1 MPYCK
6 QCGERM
12 DQEARFCPRCGR
24 VMEKRKAGPLQR
36 AGLIGL
42 PVLLIAALAA
52 GAFFFLK
59 KDGKLYLPGVFNN
72 EEEQADNPVTA
83 ELSAEDIKDFL
94 IKADRLKL
102 AIEYE
107 IEDDIIGRCDGI
119 EVYKISGIY
128 ADFDQVA
135 RLLEPCFTPEMAAVE
150 LRKINLC
157 ALGAEVGALVGEHE
171 AAPVTEQCEFFIL
184 EDMPDRK
191 QVEVRSGPGGEE
203 IITYTLEKREN
214 GSWIITGS
222 SAAGWTKKVKYV
234 GGWQFEASSIFTEV
248 VQGQKVVYTPERAFD
263 FNRETAWVEGVAG
276 DGIGEC
282 ITVQSEHEQP
292 LAGIEILNGFA
303 KSRQTY
309 FNNNRVKK
317 ILIEFSDGP
326 SITAELEDDSN
337 MELQVI
343 EFGREIR
350 TSSLKLTVLEIYPG
364 EKYEDTCIS
373 EIRIFQRI
381 QP

>member
-12 DQEARFCPRCGR
+12 DKEARFCPHCGH
-24 VMEKRKAGPLQR
+24 VMVKRKAGPLQR

-42 PVLLIAALAA
+42 PVLLIAVLAA

-59 KDGKLYLPGVFNN
+59 DGKLNLPGVFNN
-72 EEEQADNPVTA
+72 EAEQADSPVTA
-83 ELSAEDIKDFL
+83 ELSAEDIRDFL

-107 IEDDIIGRCDGI
+107 IEDDIIGRCDSM
-119 EVYKISGIY
+119 EVRKISGIY
-128 ADFDQVA
+128 AEFDQVV
-135 RLLEPCFTPEMAAVE
+135 RLLESCFSPEMAAVE

-157 ALGAEVGALVGEHE
+157 ALGAEVGAVAGEQE
-171 AAPVTEQCEFFIL
+171 AAPVTEQSEFFIL
-184 EDMPDRK
+184 EDMPDLK

-234 GGWQFEASSIFTEV
+234 GGWQFEASSIFAEV
-248 VQGQKVVYTPERAFD
+248 VQGQKVVYNPERAFD
-263 FNRETAWVEGVAG
+263 FNRETAWVEGVSG
-276 DGIGEC
+276 DGIGEW
-282 ITVQSEHEQP
+282 IAVQSEHEQP
-292 LAGIEILNGFA
+292 LSGIEILNGFA

-317 ILIEFSDGP
+317 ILIEFSDGT
-326 SITAELEDDSN
+326 SINAELEDGSD

-343 EFGREIR
+343 EFGREII
-350 TSSLKLTVLEIYPG
+350 TGSLKLTVLDIYPG
-364 EKYEDTCIS
+364 EKYKDTCIS
-373 EIRIFQRI
+373 EIRVFQRI